1 MMSMSWLSKFKAVFR
16 VNSKASRKRLA
27 GGVAVFGGGGF
38 SEGGGGGA
46 FG

>member
-1 MMSMSWLSKFKAVFR
+1 MMPMSWLSKLKAVFR
-16 VNSKASRKRLA
+16 VNSKALRGRVA
-27 GGVAVFGGGGF
+27 GGVAGLGGGGF